1 MLPLPRFFRPLLL
14 LSLGLWPALAA
25 VASEAGHGASA
36 TTKAAK
42 PAKPAAIKGSP
53 ATAPVHWGYEGEHGP
68 AHWAAHFPACN
79 GKRQAPINIVT
90 DDLAGGEPKPLEL
103 TYRFHPLRLLNNGHT
118 VQFNANPGSSLRVD
132 GKTYDLVQFHFHR
145 PSEETVN
152 DQAQAMVAHL
162 VHKSEDGDYAVIG
175 VLIKAGEPNEL
186 ITTLW
191 QYLPTPGQERRV
203 NSVRIS
209 PEGLLPARLEYWHYN
224 GSFTTPPCT
233 EGVKFFILQQTVTL
247 SAEQIAAFPFE
258 NNARPVQALNGRPVF
273 DSSM

>member
-1 MLPLPRFFRPLLL
+1 MLPRSVRLLLL
-14 LSLGLWPALAA
+14 LSLGLGLALPAG
-25 VASEAGHGASA
+25 ASETGHGAPIA
-36 TTKAAK
+36 AKAAK
-42 PAKPAAIKGSP
+42 PAKPAAAQGAPS
-53 ATAPVHWGYEGEHGP
+53 PVHWGYEGEHGP
-68 AHWAAHFPACN
+68 AHWGEHFPACK
-79 GKRQAPINIVT
+79 GKSQAPINIVT

-118 VQFNANPGSSLRVD
+118 VQFSANPGSSLRVG

-162 VHKSEDGDYAVIG
+162 VHKSDDGEYAVIG

-191 QYLPTPGQERRV
+191 QFLPTPGQERRV

-209 PEGLLPARLEYWHYN
+209 PEGLLPERLEYWHYS